1 MKDERYSQFRDAHSD
16 RSTAEQ
22 VPDTPQTRAPA
33 YRLAFADE
41 DFLCRD
47 ELRPVRLQ
55 LELLKPEMILN
66 ERGIESTVV
75 LFGGAR
81 IPEPAKKDTA
91 RTETL
96 SELSKFYDEAREF
109 ARLMTMKSMSTYG
122 REYVVATG
130 GGPGVMEAGNR
141 GAADA
146 GGSSIGLNIVLPHEQ
161 APNEYVT
168 PGLCF
173 NFHYFAIRKMHF
185 LMRAKAICCFPGG
198 FGTLDELF
206 EALTLIQ
213 TDRMNRV
220 PFLLFGESF
229 WRSIINWEALS
240 EAGTISA
247 EDLDL
252 FQFIETA
259 QQAMDA
265 IEAWE
270 ASEASC

>member
-1 MKDERYSQFRDAHSD
+1 MHDDRHSLFRDAHSD

-33 YRLAFADE
+33 YRLAFDDAE
-41 DFLCRD
+41 FLLRD

-81 IPEPAKKDTA
+81 IPEPSKKDGA
-91 RTETL
+91 RTRELARL
-96 SELSKFYDEAREF
+96 SRYYDEARSF
-109 ARLMTMKSMSTYG
+109 ARLMTEKSLASRG
-122 REYVVATG
+122 RHYVVATG

-146 GGSSIGLNIVLPHEQ
+146 GGASIGLNIVLPHEH
-161 APNEYVT
+161 APNAYVT

-185 LMRAKAICCFPGG
+185 LMRARAISVFPGG
-198 FGTLDELF
+198 FGTLDETF

-213 TDRMNRV
+213 TDRMERI
-220 PFLLFGESF
+220 PFLLFGEAF
-229 WRSIINWEALS
+229 WRRIINWEALA
-240 EAGTISA
+240 EAGTISD

-252 FQFIETA
+252 FRFVETA
-259 QQAMDA
+259 E
-265 IEAWE
+265 EALALVEGWT
-270 ASEASC
+270 AQGPA